1 MYESPLT
8 LNEWKIEANSL
19 DQAIKDTAESV
30 GEKFDRYVLHVIS
43 ETGITVDRD
52 ELIKALRYDRDQYNK
67 GYHDGM
73 KRGIEI
79 GSPTRGHWISTKE
92 AEDMGDIMKE
102 FTCSVCGCC
111 EWDCTES
118 ESFNFCPNCGA
129 DMRGE

>member
-1 MYESPLT
+1 MAEYLER
-8 LNEWKIEANSL
+8 EALLRELRLWHMHKTDSL
-19 DQAIKDTAESV
+19 PDH
-30 GEKFDRYVLHVIS
+30 FHY
-43 ETGITVDRD
+43 TGI
-52 ELIKALRYDRDQYNK
+52 KAWLEALPAEDVQ
-67 GYHDGM
+67 
-73 KRGIEI
+73 
-79 GSPTRGHWISTKE
+79 PVVRGHWISTKE